1 MRAGY
6 RLKHWGVRLLFAF
19 YMYALL
25 KIILFKFGRVDV
37 AFLWD
42 QLLRTATYPEYIVA
56 RLQAGN
62 LVPLKEI
69 TRALDALTVHSLT
82 NLFGNIAIFVP
93 FGMFLNVLAKA
104 GKLTLAGTLWRSLA
118 VSIGLESVQVLFSL
132 GTFDVDDLILNS
144 IGGMLGFVA
153 YRLESWL
160 TTPASA
166 VPGAPRAVV
175 LAKKF

>member
-1 MRAGY
+1 MGSVTANRDLSGIY
-6 RLKHWGVRLLFAF
+6 RC
-19 YMYALL
+19 
-25 KIILFKFGRVDV
+25 
-37 AFLWD
+37 
-42 QLLRTATYPEYIVA
+42 QTASWES
-56 RLQAGN
+56 GS
-62 LVPLKEI
+62 LKEI

-132 GTFDVDDLILNS
+132 GTFDVDDLFLNS

-153 YRLESWL
+153 YRLGSWL